1 MKAPISAI
9 LSSRLLATIKEER
22 AKSKLESVN
31 EKLKDAIKRKS
42 IKVINRL
49 HSDLQEM
56 FNKIDQWKIS
66 PFLVKLF

>member
-1 MKAPISAI
+1 MKAPISAT